1 MAYRNTRVQTFF
13 LPHDMLWLSAL
24 KGSIA
29 AVCSANLVCDENNSI
44 LIRQLFYLRIEAFL
58 TDYWSLEIGYRWSS
72 TVKLLEVG
80 IDKNFLI

>member
-13 LPHDMLWLSAL
+13 LPHDTLWLSAL

-29 AVCSANLVCDENNSI
+29 AFCSANLVCDENNSI

-58 TDYWSLEIGYRWSS
+58 TDY
-72 TVKLLEVG
+72 
-80 IDKNFLI
+80 